1 MKLLVLLMAAAAWGT
16 EPKGAG
22 TTLLTICMNTGDAN
36 QLTFYAARAIAGQ
49 MLAETGVKILW
60 RTNEATC
67 SKSPGDILVRVL
79 TSTPEK
85 LKPGALGQA
94 FPFKGNEIVI
104 FYDRVLVNAK
114 TMDFAPILL
123 GHVLTHEIV
132 HLLQGIDGHS
142 GIGLMKARWTLDDHL
157 LMLHRTLRL
166 ANTDI
171 DMIQRGLTK
180 MALSKNE

>member
-1 MKLLVLLMAAAAWGT
+1 
-16 EPKGAG
+16 
-22 TTLLTICMNTGDAN
+22 MNTGDAN
-36 QLTFYAARAIAGQ
+36 QHTFYAARAIAGQ

-60 RTNEATC
+60 RTNEAACT
-67 SKSPGDILVRVL
+67 KSPSGILVRIS

-132 HLLQGIDGHS
+132 HLLQGIDAHS

-157 LMLHRTLRL
+157 LMVHHNLRL
-166 ANTDI
+166 AHTDV

-180 MALSKNE
+180 MAVAKK